1 MMLRLLIA
9 LGLALLPA
17 GAQAQPVGPPALY
30 CNSIFAQSA
39 VGGPLAQTR
48 IIQAVAGKAIS
59 VCGWNIANTGGSSAT
74 VTFQTGTGTNCG
86 TGTAQTGLGVTV
98 PNGQSNIDHIPTVFE
113 SGAVN
118 TDLCWTITGTGT
130 INATIYYGQF

>member
-1 MMLRLLIA
+1 MKKLLT
-9 LGLALLPA
+9 LLPLLVFLRPA
-17 GAQAQPVGPPALY
+17 EAQVVGPPAVF
-30 CNSIFAQSA
+30 CNAIFTQSA

-48 IIQAVAGKAIS
+48 IIAAAPGKSTS
-59 VCGWNIANTGGSSAT
+59 VCGWNISNTGGASAT

-86 TGTAQTGLGVTV
+86 TNTVNTGLGVTV

-113 SGAVN
+113 SGGVN
-118 TDLCWTITGTGT
+118 IDLCWTITGTGT